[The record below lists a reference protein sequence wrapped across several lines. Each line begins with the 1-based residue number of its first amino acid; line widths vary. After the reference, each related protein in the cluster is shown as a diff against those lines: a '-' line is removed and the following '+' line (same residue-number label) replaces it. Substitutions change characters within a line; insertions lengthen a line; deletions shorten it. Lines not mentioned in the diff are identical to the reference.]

1 MMEKTIQVE
10 GMTCEHCKSAVEGA
24 LNKLNG
30 VNQATVDL
38 EQGNV
43 TVTFDENNIEIEQM
57 NEAIEDQGYDVIN
70 N

>member
-1 MMEKTIQVE
+1 MEKTIQVE

-70 N
+70 K

>member
-1 MMEKTIQVE
+1 
-10 GMTCEHCKSAVEGA
+10 MTCEHCKSAVEGA

>member
-70 N
+70 K